1 MMVKILATAD
11 WQLGKAFSGVGV
23 GGNRFRE
30 QLFLTAEHII
40 SEVSSDF
47 DIILILGDTFDRPDA
62 DWQLIER
69 VAELLRSCEKPVHII
84 PGNHDFWHTGGVL
97 WALKNELED
106 ADHVTIH
113 SEQQPFRI
121 ESLGLTL
128 YPGVLKQR
136 MDLSDRTSW
145 IPAREDDDGL
155 RIGMF
160 HESIQPHGT
169 FDPDVALNHDL
180 DLALLGDWHG
190 PSGDIEN
197 SLIDQPSRKLWYAG
211 SHEAQNISQ
220 NWQGRVLAIDIELGR
235 EAIVNPIPV
244 GSLRFI
250 HIEFEFE
257 EDMEGPLDLLN
268 DRLGEID
275 DDHDLTFV
283 RLNLTGEATPET
295 LEALDENLADF
306 IDSWPFNIVE
316 RRDLSVLINQE
327 NTDSNLRQI
336 ERELENMN
344 LDPGVLA
351 RSIVLLRR
359 YHRRLA

>member
-1 MMVKILATAD
+1 M
-11 WQLGKAFSGVGV
+11 
-23 GGNRFRE
+23 
-30 QLFLTAEHII
+30 
-40 SEVSSDF
+40 
-47 DIILILGDTFDRPDA
+47 
-62 DWQLIER
+62 
-69 VAELLRSCEKPVHII
+69 
-84 PGNHDFWHTGGVL
+84 
-97 WALKNELED
+97 
-106 ADHVTIH
+106 
-113 SEQQPFRI
+113 
-121 ESLGLTL
+121 
-128 YPGVLKQR
+128 
-136 MDLSDRTSW
+136 
-145 IPAREDDDGL
+145 
-155 RIGMF
+155 
-160 HESIQPHGT
+160 
-169 FDPDVALNHDL
+169 
-180 DLALLGDWHG
+180 ALLGDWHG

-220 NWQGRVLAIDIELGR
+220 TWQGRVLAIDIELGR
-235 EAIVNPIPV
+235 EAIVNPMPV

-257 EDMEGPLDLLN
+257 EDMEGPLELLN